1 MVRNG
6 DPEKI
11 LLGAGIFKIGDTP
24 VGLTR
29 GGGQFTNEREYRPI
43 QADGDKGMVKG
54 RIVQDGSTPK
64 LKFTSLEVISPLL
77 PKYYPGLKTVDTAT
91 AGSNIY
97 TVAVNFGAA
106 DEVTFANITLVEGT
120 DFDAGSD
127 VAESAA
133 NLVTDLNLVTAITNL
148 YTITSKGAVITITEK
163 VAGGGNTPGAMTIN
177 GVGEITAGT
186 AVTSLADGT
195 TKITGKGRIDDED
208 YQDVVSFVGKTKA
221 GKNVI
226 IRVFNAINLENFDWT
241 LAEKD
246 DVTGELTYTGCYL
259 EDSPDDFEPWEIVYV
274 N

>member
-1 MVRNG
+1 MIRSG
-6 DPEKI
+6 DPKKI
-11 LLGAGIFKIGDTP
+11 LLGAGIFKIGDTA

-43 QADGDKGMVKG
+43 QADGDKGTVKG
-54 RIVQDGSTPK
+54 RVVQEGSTPK
-64 LKFTSLEVISPLL
+64 LKFTSLEVISPSL
-77 PKYYPGLKTVDTAT
+77 PKYYPGIKIVDTAT
-91 AGSNIY
+91 AGINIY
-97 TVAVNFGAA
+97 TVAANFGAA

-133 NLVTDLNLVTAITNL
+133 NLVTALNLVVAITNL
-148 YTITSKGAVITITEK
+148 YTITSAGSIITITEK
-163 VAGGGNTPGAMTIN
+163 VAGGGNTPGAMTVV
-177 GVGEITAGT
+177 GVGEITPGT
-186 AVTSLADGT
+186 AVTSLADGA
-195 TKITGKGRIDDED
+195 TKVTGKGHIDDED
-208 YQDVVSFVGKTKA
+208 YQDEVSFVGKTKA

-259 EDSPDDFEPWEIVYV
+259 EDSPDDFEPWEIEYV